1 MLRRTALKAKRHYK
15 SVDVQRFHDWVAAQG
30 CLVCDGAATLHH
42 VTGYADRPGRF
53 SRDEWLVVP
62 LCPPH
67 HQKVFDPKAGDPISV
82 EGLSHQGFFDRYAI
96 DLLAE
101 AMSLAEIYQRRNAA

>member
-1 MLRRTALKAKRHYK
+1 MLRRTALKAKPHYK
-15 SVDVQRFHDWVAAQG
+15 PVALERYHEWIAKEND
-30 CLVCDGAATLHH
+30 CLVCGGAATVHH

-62 LCPPH
+62 LCPGH
-67 HQKVFDPKAGDPISV
+67 HQKVYDKRASDPQSV
-82 EGLSHQGFFDRYAI
+82 EGLGHQGFFQKYGI

-101 AMSLAEIYQRRNAA
+101 AMSLAEIYQRRAA